1 MTVSVTAALACAG
14 HSDRGTLAG
23 LQSQEPDLSEAIIDD
38 GIDQAMAGYRKFLA
52 EAPKSSLTPEAM
64 RRLADLKLEKEYG
77 ALGTIT
83 GTDTRDSAMP
93 LPAPDRIGPTTEST
107 TSQARKSMAEQVAE
121 SE

>member
-14 HSDRGTLAG
+14 HSDRETLAR

-83 GTDTRDSAMP
+83 GTDTRD
-93 LPAPDRIGPTTEST
+93 
-107 TSQARKSMAEQVAE
+107 
-121 SE
+121 